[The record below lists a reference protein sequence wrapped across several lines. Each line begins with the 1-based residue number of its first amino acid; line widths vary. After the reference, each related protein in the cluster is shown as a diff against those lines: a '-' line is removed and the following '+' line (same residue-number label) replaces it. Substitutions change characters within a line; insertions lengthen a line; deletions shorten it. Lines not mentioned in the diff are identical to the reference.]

1 MPKMDSGH
9 AGNCARKADASG
21 TKARV
26 ASGRLGLKYLVGG
39 NRDGLRENLRRGTA
53 AAAVRK
59 ARQLLH
65 QGYLDV
71 RICTP
76 RGRVLL
82 EDEFNHLED
91 EEETHMSKVERRG
104 NREGKKPKKEKIK
117 VIAAAPSQ
125 KTVGWQPTLGSGKK
139 K

>member
-1 MPKMDSGH
+1 MDSRH
-9 AGNCARKADASG
+9 VGNYSRRADASG
-21 TKARV
+21 TKAR
-26 ASGRLGLKYLVGG
+26 AAAGRSELKYLVGG
-39 NRDGLRENLRRGTA
+39 NREGLRENLRRGTA

-59 ARQLLH
+59 ARQVLH

-76 RGRVLL
+76 RGQVLL
-82 EDEFNHLED
+82 EDEFNHLINQ
-91 EEETHMSKVERRG
+91 EETDMSKGERRG

-125 KTVGWQPTLGSGKK
+125 KTGGWQPTLGSGKK